1 MSFLSREPR
10 EIIVGILMDSP
21 NADFGQTVDYAASQ
35 RELPV
40 IPANVPPT
48 LAATAKFFTSL
59 RIGINWKAINYIVD
73 AERAIRVPVLIHH
86 GTEDLTVPIEESL
99 QLMETDPDL
108 IRLIQVE
115 GAGHVESYDV
125 DRQGYIDEVLG
136 FLQGLS

>member
-1 MSFLSREPR
+1 
-10 EIIVGILMDSP
+10 
-21 NADFGQTVDYAASQ
+21 
-35 RELPV
+35 V